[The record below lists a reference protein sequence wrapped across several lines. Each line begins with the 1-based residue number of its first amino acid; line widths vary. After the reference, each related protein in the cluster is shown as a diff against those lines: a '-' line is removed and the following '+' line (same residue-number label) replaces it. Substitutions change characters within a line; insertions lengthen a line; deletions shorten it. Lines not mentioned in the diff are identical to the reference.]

1 MTIKKKLKNNGFN
14 LDEYV
19 RRKKIK
25 IKSKQTRLSVREA
38 EEIIESSNVLYESR
52 IVDNVPLYHSVD
64 Y

>member
-1 MTIKKKLKNNGFN
+1 MTIKKKPKNNGFN

-25 IKSKQTRLSVREA
+25 IKSKQTRLSIREA
-38 EEIIESSNVLYESR
+38 EEIIESSNVVYESR
-52 IVDNVPLYHSVD
+52 IVDNVLLYHSVD

>member
-1 MTIKKKLKNNGFN
+1 MSIKKKLKNNGFN

-25 IKSKQTRLSVREA
+25 IKSRSTKLSVKEA
-38 EEIIESSNVLYESR
+38 KDLLDITKDLHETTYVDSVNVYR
-52 IVDNVPLYHSVD
+52 AVD

>member
-25 IKSKQTRLSVREA
+25 IKSKQTRLSIREA
-38 EEIIESSNVLYESR
+38 EEIIESSNILYESR
-52 IVDNVPLYHSVD
+52 IVDNVPLYHSID